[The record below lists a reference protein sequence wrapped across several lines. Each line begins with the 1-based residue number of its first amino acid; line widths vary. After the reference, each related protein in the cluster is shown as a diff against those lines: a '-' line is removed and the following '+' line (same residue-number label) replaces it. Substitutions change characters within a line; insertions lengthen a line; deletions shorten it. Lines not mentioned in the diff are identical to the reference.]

1 MHIQPA
7 PIPLAVWPRGAM
19 RLALAQRATVTLALC
34 AAVMLAP
41 AASAQVLRVGAGGV
55 QSQPRGSD
63 APPPKALWRT
73 EAMAKQAAPT
83 NQWYSALVFSKEPE
97 VLYAQPLT
105 VKATPQGLEM
115 AYPSQV
121 VVPTERKDTEIHYP
135 HAEPL
140 RFSAL
145 AFVPEQPKLARASDW
160 AIDIAMAKG
169 ADQFTATVA
178 HGSPY
183 VQMRLSRG
191 DMGLAL
197 PSGAT
202 AQVAAADARQLL
214 VSAGPKR
221 YAVFGPTGVRWES
234 TGAGQWAA
242 RLPAGKGYVAA
253 AALPDA
259 DPASLALVAR
269 HAYAFITDTEVQWRY
284 DQAASEVRADYRART
299 ETLEGPDAGALMAL
313 YPHHWFNNAAL
324 EGKLGP
330 AYDTIRGKLKLLA
343 SSQFSTR
350 HPYHGFVPFW
360 PKVEAGDKAADL
372 ADVLKTDQRNARR
385 MMLEIGKG
393 AYWQGKGL
401 QRIVKLM
408 DVVEQQGDTEGRDKL
423 LKLVQGRFEE
433 WLSGQSSKTYF
444 HLDTTL
450 GTVVAYPDEY
460 FAVEQ
465 MNDHH
470 FHYGYWIRAAAEVAL
485 RDPAWAAKERWG
497 AMIDLL
503 VADIATTERG
513 GTRFPFVRNF
523 DVYEGHS
530 WASGVGLGPHGNNQE
545 SSSEAI
551 NAWIG
556 LILWGEVTGNT
567 ALRDLGAYLY
577 STEVQAINHY
587 WFDIHG
593 LTLPAAYK
601 NVEVSM
607 VFGGRLAH
615 NTWWTDEPRQIKGIN
630 LLPITTASAYLATSP
645 SYVKK
650 NLGALKGEMDLHASR
665 GKRADPPDIWQDIF
679 AKYMGLADPAAGLA
693 QWNRWGAVEL
703 GDSRSHALHMLLGL
717 RQWGAPDL
725 SVKADTPLY
734 AVFKQADGRK
744 TYMAFN
750 PGKAPLNVK
759 FSDGKALSVAPGSL
773 AQAGP

>member
-1 MHIQPA
+1 MHTI
-7 PIPLAVWPRGAM
+7 LASSCSAALSAALLLWP
-19 RLALAQRATVTLALC
+19 
-34 AAVMLAP
+34 LAP
-41 AASAQVLRVGAGGV
+41 AQAQAVKVGAGAY

-63 APPPKALWRT
+63 APPPPALWRT

-83 NQWYSALVFSKEPE
+83 NQWYSALVFAKEPE

-105 VKATPQGLEM
+105 VKATTDGLEM
-115 AYPSQV
+115 AYPSQL

-135 HAEPL
+135 HTEPL

-145 AFVPEQPKLARASDW
+145 AFKPERPKLARASDW
-160 AIDIAMAKG
+160 AIDIAMG
-169 ADQFTATVA
+169 QGTDQFTATVA

-191 DMGLAL
+191 DLGLAL
-197 PSGAT
+197 PAGAT
-202 AQVAAADARQLL
+202 AQVAADDARQLHIS
-214 VSAGPKR
+214 VGAKR
-221 YAVFGPTGVRWES
+221 YAAFGPTGVRWES
-234 TGAGQWAA
+234 SGPGQWVA

-253 AALPDA
+253 AALPDDSA
-259 DPASLALVAR
+259 ASLALVAR
-269 HAYAFITDTEVQWRY
+269 HAYAFLTHTEVQWRY
-284 DQAASEVRADYRART
+284 DQAASEVQADYRSRA
-299 ETLEGPDAGALMAL
+299 EIMEGLDHGPLLAL
-313 YPHHWFNNAAL
+313 YPHHWFNNASL
-324 EGKLGP
+324 VGKLGP
-330 AYDTIRGKLKLLA
+330 AYTTIRGPLKLLA
-343 SSQFSTR
+343 GAQFSTR
-350 HPYHGFVPFW
+350 KPYHGFVPFW

-433 WLSGQSSKTYF
+433 WLSGRDSKTYF
-444 HLDTTL
+444 HLDTRL

-485 RDPAWAAKERWG
+485 RDPAWVAKERWG
-497 AMIDLL
+497 GMIDLL

-513 GTRFPFVRNF
+513 GSRFPFVRNF

-650 NLGALKGEMDLHASR
+650 NLGALKGEMDLYASR

-759 FSDGKALSVAPGSL
+759 FSDGKTLSVAPGSL
-773 AQAGP
+773 AQASP